1 MRALRGPCGTR
12 YCPSMTAPATEAVT
26 TRRHKLRRRTV
37 LLLGVLVIPAIL
49 NIALNSYG
57 PLTVA
62 SALRM
67 AFATIAG
74 QTITI
79 LSAAAVVW
87 MTFRRT
93 RDVAPRVGI
102 ALIALIIVG
111 LSLSTMATAGQLL
124 TRLDLI
130 AEVDQLND

>member
-1 MRALRGPCGTR
+1 
-12 YCPSMTAPATEAVT
+12 MTAPATEAPAAQ
-26 TRRHKLRRRTV
+26 RRALKRRTV
-37 LLLGVLVIPAIL
+37 LMLGGLLIPAAL
-49 NIALNSYG
+49 AIAFNSYG
-57 PLTVA
+57 PLTVE

-102 ALIALIIVG
+102 VLIAMFIVG

-124 TRLDLI
+124 LTRLDLI
-130 AEVDQLND
+130 NGG

>member
-12 YCPSMTAPATEAVT
+12 YCPSMTAPATEAPAAQ
-26 TRRHKLRRRTV
+26 RRALKRRTV
-37 LLLGVLVIPAIL
+37 LMLGGLLIPAAL
-49 NIALNSYG
+49 AIAFNSYG
-57 PLTVA
+57 PLTVE

-102 ALIALIIVG
+102 VLIAMFIVG

-124 TRLDLI
+124 LTRLDLI
-130 AEVDQLND
+130 NGG